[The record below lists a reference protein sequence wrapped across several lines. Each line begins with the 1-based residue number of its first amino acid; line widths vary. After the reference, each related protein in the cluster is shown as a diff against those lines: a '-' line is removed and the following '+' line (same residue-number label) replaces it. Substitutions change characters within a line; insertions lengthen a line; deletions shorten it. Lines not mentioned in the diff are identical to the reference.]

1 MEELGDILFS
11 AVNVARKL
19 KIDPEQALRENNK
32 KFINRFQKMENLI
45 QEDSKD
51 ITKLPADEL
60 DSYWNKAKKMN
71 N

>member
-32 KFINRFQKMENLI
+32 KFIKRFEKMELLI
-45 QEDSKD
+45 KKDSKN
-51 ITKLPADEL
+51 ITKLLAEEL
-60 DSYWNKAKKMN
+60 DSYWNQAKK
-71 N
+71 

>member
-1 MEELGDILFS
+1 MFS

-32 KFINRFQKMENLI
+32 KFINRFQKMEKLI

-51 ITKLPADEL
+51 ITKLTADEL